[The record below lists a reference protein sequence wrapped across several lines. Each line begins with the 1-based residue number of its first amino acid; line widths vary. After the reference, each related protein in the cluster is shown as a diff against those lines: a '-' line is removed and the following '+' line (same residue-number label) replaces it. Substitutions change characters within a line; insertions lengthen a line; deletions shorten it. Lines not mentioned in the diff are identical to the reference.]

1 MIHFFLVREAVSL
14 RRRVVQGCKLKI
26 LSSLRV
32 FRTENQYFNRT
43 FVVKGCEWILPLE
56 GWFVGWGAGG
66 EEKVGNTLEQLPFIF
81 TIWRRAVCSF
91 IDECLMHY
99 PQNEKEIKT
108 RKKQTNKQTNRKK
121 EKVYLASLMSMIHIR
136 CHSNVSNIQL
146 TALAGKRRSLH
157 SYGLWC
163 KSKKNNSR
171 CNTWSTL
178 FFEQPPRLL

>member
-14 RRRVVQGCKLKI
+14 RRRLVQGWILKI
-26 LSSLRV
+26 LGSLRV
-32 FRTENQYFNRT
+32 FRNENQYFNRT
-43 FVVKGCEWILPLE
+43 VVVKGCEWILPLE
-56 GWFVGWGAGG
+56 GWFVGWGEG
-66 EEKVGNTLEQLPFIF
+66 EGGNTLEQLPFIF
-81 TIWRRAVCSF
+81 TIWRQAVCSF

-108 RKKQTNKQTNRKK
+108 RKNKQTNRKK

-136 CHSNVSNIQL
+136 CHSNVSYIQL
-146 TALAGKRRSLH
+146 TALVGKRRSLH

-171 CNTWSTL
+171 CNTWNTL